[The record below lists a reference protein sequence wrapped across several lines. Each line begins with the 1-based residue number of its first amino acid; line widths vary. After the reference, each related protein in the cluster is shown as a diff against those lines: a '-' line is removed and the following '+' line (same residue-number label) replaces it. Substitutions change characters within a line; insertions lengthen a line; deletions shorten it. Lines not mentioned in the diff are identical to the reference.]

1 MFNFDS
7 LTDAERAEIRR
18 SHEKAT
24 TGLLSAKFLVQ
35 RTDGRDAAGQPHY
48 GCRYYVLDLDHDRF
62 ALEAIEAYALACR
75 EHYHM
80 LSFDL
85 QQRAYEMRAGLSDG
99 TWPRPKAVSQE
110 PPKTP
115 PPNQLSLVKE
125 TP

>member
-1 MFNFDS
+1 MRDYDFS
-7 LTDAERAEIRR
+7 ELTEAERAEIRR

-24 TGLLSAKFLVQ
+24 TGLMNRKFIVH
-35 RTDGRDAAGQPHY
+35 RTDGRDAPGQPHE

-85 QQRAYEMRAGLSDG
+85 QQIARDMRARLAVG
-99 TWPRPKAVSQE
+99 TWPLQKIE
-110 PPKTP
+110 PAAKDEGPHG
-115 PPNQLSLVKE
+115 
-125 TP
+125 